1 MKPSPAPIAVAVAC
15 AAVLMGA
22 PTVAH
27 HSFSA
32 MFDGSKPVE
41 ISGVVTKLEWKNPHV
56 YFYVDVTA
64 QDRQVVNWA
73 CETNG
78 PGGLIRQGWKRDSLK
93 EGDRVTVNGYLAKDG
108 SKTMDARRVTMAD
121 GRRVFGGTAG
131 DGGPAR

>member
-1 MKPSPAPIAVAVAC
+1 MKPNPAALVVALAC
-15 AAVLMGA
+15 LGLLMGA

-32 MFDGSKPVE
+32 QFDGSKPLE
-41 ISGVVTKLEWKNPHV
+41 IAGVVTKLEWKNPHV
-56 YFYVDVTA
+56 YFYVDVTGR
-64 QDRQVVNWA
+64 DGQVVNWA

-93 EGDRVTVNGYLAKDG
+93 EGDRVTVNGYPARDG
-108 SKTMDARRVTMAD
+108 SKTMDARRTTLAD

>member
-1 MKPSPAPIAVAVAC
+1 MKPKPVLLVVAVAC
-15 AAVLMGA
+15 AALSMAA

-32 MFDGSKPVE
+32 MFDGSKPLE

-56 YFYVDVTA
+56 YFYVDVTGPGG
-64 QDRQVVNWA
+64 QVVTGA
-73 CETNG
+73 CEPNG
-78 PGGLIRQGWKRDSLK
+78 PGGLIRQGWKRDSLT
-93 EGDRVTVNGYLAKDG
+93 EGDRVTVNGYPARDG